1 MSAIAF
7 RDPRRGGVVRSSN
20 EPNEEGEG
28 AGSPDACAV
37 ALSRSVNTQARADKS
52 RRAAARIAEP
62 LLAGLAG
69 AGSYRYSSQQYTAL
83 ARYLHPYDPK
93 KTRDALIEGRFR
105 FDALEFVRDKSLT
118 MGPTTTI
125 AEFARATGI
134 PKQTVSWRIGQF
146 GPRSIGVGKRK
157 RYHIEDLEA
166 MTQTR
171 VG

>member
-1 MSAIAF
+1 M
-7 RDPRRGGVVRSSN
+7 RSSN

-28 AGSPDACAV
+28 AGSPEACAV
-37 ALSRSVNTQARADKS
+37 ALSRAVNTQARADKS

-69 AGSYRYSSQQYTAL
+69 AGCYRYSSKEFTAL

-93 KTRDALIEGRFR
+93 KTRDALTDGRFS

-118 MGPTTTI
+118 IGPTMSI
-125 AEFARATGI
+125 SEFARASGT
-134 PKQTVSWRIGQF
+134 PKQTVSYRIGQF